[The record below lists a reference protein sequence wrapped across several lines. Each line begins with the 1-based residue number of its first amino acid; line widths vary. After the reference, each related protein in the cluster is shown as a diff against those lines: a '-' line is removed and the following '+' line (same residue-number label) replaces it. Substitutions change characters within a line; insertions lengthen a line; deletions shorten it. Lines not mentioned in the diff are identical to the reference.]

1 MNESA
6 YCFGFLPSQTTP
18 SNSLL
23 LRIVSFDRVLGRTDT
38 RTEALQ
44 WLEDLHAP
52 KQEVFAF
59 GLAGLDAGGRHCIGA
74 DRGAEGES
82 VDLRRILRQG

>member
-23 LRIVSFDRVLGRTDT
+23 LRIVSFGT
-38 RTEALQ
+38 RYEKTPPTIRNADAKPANP
-44 WLEDLHAP
+44 DLYP
-52 KQEVFAF
+52 KSWGMTKIRQRDYPPINQLK
-59 GLAGLDAGGRHCIGA
+59 GLMGKSSDAKEPPKSPA
-74 DRGAEGES
+74 K
-82 VDLRRILRQG
+82 